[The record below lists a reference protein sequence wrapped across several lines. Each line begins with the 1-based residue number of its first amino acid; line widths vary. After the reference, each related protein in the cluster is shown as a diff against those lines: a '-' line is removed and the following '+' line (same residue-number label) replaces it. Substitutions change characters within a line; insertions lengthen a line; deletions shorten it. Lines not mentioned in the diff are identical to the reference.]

1 MNKNKNYYS
10 ILNISKNA
18 TEAEIKTAYRKLS
31 FQHHPDKNQGVETPI
46 FFDITEAYKNLIDSD
61 SRKEYDMKSKFGN
74 NYNEYFELFDINVEL
89 NYETEKDRLEKFKR
103 NEILNIYIKID
114 DTFDGTI
121 EYERYVKCK
130 TCDGSGKDLSSK
142 IHIRDN
148 DGNIL
153 KTFDSEDGCDF
164 CEGTGKF
171 EGFDCSF
178 CAGKGKVGLT
188 LCKTCNGK
196 RRILGKQKLKG
207 IKLTGEETK
216 VEAMGHYSQDE
227 VGKVGFLALVKR

>member
-1 MNKNKNYYS
+1 MGILKGKIYTYKWASMLILIYFIEGAVRSYS
-10 ILNISKNA
+10 
-18 TEAEIKTAYRKLS
+18 
-31 FQHHPDKNQGVETPI
+31 D
-46 FFDITEAYKNLIDSD
+46 
-61 SRKEYDMKSKFGN
+61 
-74 NYNEYFELFDINVEL
+74 
-89 NYETEKDRLEKFKR
+89 
-103 NEILNIYIKID
+103 
-114 DTFDGTI
+114 
-121 EYERYVKCK
+121 
-130 TCDGSGKDLSSK
+130 KDLSSK

-148 DGNIL
+148 DGKIL